1 LLKTLRTLAQLKYL
15 YPTEKYKTIT
25 RTNTTMKTI
34 ITTAILFFTT
44 AAFAQTDINIL
55 LNKAKAKIESVNDY
69 EADGVMKTN
78 VAFLK
83 VPIARVKVYFKKPN
97 RLKVKSEKGIS
108 FIPKGAV
115 SLNLNN
121 LTGSNKFTVIDA
133 GTENVKGQMLRVA
146 KLLPTDDNSDVVL
159 STVYIEEATMLIK
172 KAKTTTRDNGTYE
185 LEMTYSTYA
194 AYGLPDKII
203 FSFNAKD
210 YKLPKG
216 VTFDFDD
223 GTAPPPTPKDP
234 LKGKKGRAEIT
245 FKNYVI
251 NKGVDDAVFIS
262 K

>member
-1 LLKTLRTLAQLKYL
+1 
-15 YPTEKYKTIT
+15 
-25 RTNTTMKTI
+25 MKTI
-34 ITTAILFFTT
+34 ITAAILFFTT
-44 AAFAQTDINIL
+44 TALAQTDINTL

-97 RLKVKSEKGIS
+97 KLKVKSEKGIS

-133 GTENVKGQMLRVA
+133 GTENIKGQMLRVA

-194 AYGLPDKII
+194 SYGLPDKII

-223 GTAPPPTPKDP
+223 GATPPPTPKDP

-251 NKGVDDAVFIS
+251 NKGVSDAVFTA

>member
-1 LLKTLRTLAQLKYL
+1 MKKILTSIILLISIKT
-15 YPTEKYKTIT
+15 
-25 RTNTTMKTI
+25 
-34 ITTAILFFTT
+34 
-44 AAFAQTDINIL
+44 FAQQDINIV
-55 LNKAKAKIESVNDY
+55 LNKAKAKIETVTDY
-69 EADGVMKTN
+69 EATGIMKTN

-83 VPIARVKVYFKKPN
+83 IPIAKVKVYFKNPN
-97 RLKVKSEKGIS
+97 KLKVKSESGIS

-121 LTGSNKFTVIDA
+121 LTGTNKFTVIDA
-133 GTENVKGQMLRVA
+133 GTETINGVLLRVA
-146 KLLPTDDNSDVVL
+146 TLIPQDRNSDVKI
-159 STVYIEEATMLIK
+159 STVYIDEKNSLIK
-172 KAKTTTRDNGTYE
+172 KAETTTKDNGTYE
-185 LEMTYSTYA
+185 LEMTYSTYV

-223 GTAPPPTPKDP
+223 GVAPPPLPKNDP

-251 NKGVDDAVFIS
+251 NKGVDDAIFTA